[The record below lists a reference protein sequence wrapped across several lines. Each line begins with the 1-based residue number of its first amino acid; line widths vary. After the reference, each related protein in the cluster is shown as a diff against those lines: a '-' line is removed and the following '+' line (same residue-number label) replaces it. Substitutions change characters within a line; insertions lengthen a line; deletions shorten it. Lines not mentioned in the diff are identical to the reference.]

1 MYFPDDVWRYIVWL
15 SLPLV
20 PVWKRQYSNT
30 MAELDEFIIR
40 QPIIL
45 RMEHGILCVAR
56 QIVFRGHQMGF
67 RRTLLEHAYLNI

>member
-1 MYFPDDVWRYIVWL
+1 
-15 SLPLV
+15 
-20 PVWKRQYSNT
+20 VWKRQYSKT